1 MSKPNILNSKPK
13 ISDYDFI
20 IKIIQFLE
28 LKFGISFFI
37 TTMDFDTLYKWWEKR
52 IPFKIIEESISNVI
66 NRWNLKKRKIYSF
79 SNFSYEVRKNYKGFL
94 ELNVSVGKR
103 EEEKEEYDKI
113 EKFFNNYPQELKKL
127 KKEFENIHKK
137 YKNKE
142 NIDIDNIKEKLL
154 SLFKENNEL
163 NLKTQI
169 FLRSLAPALR
179 KPEIEKRYRINY
191 LLNKFKIP
199 DFDII

>member
-113 EKFFNNYPQELKKL
+113 EKFFNNYPEELKEL
-127 KKEFENIHKK
+127 KKEFEDIHKM

-142 NIDIDNIKEKLL
+142 NIDINNIKEKLL

-199 DFDII
+199 DFDI

>member
-1 MSKPNILNSKPK
+1 MAKPNILNSKPK

-28 LKFGISFFI
+28 SKFGISFFI

-113 EKFFNNYPQELKKL
+113 EKFFNNYPQELKEL
-127 KKEFENIHKK
+127 KKEFEDIHKM

-142 NIDIDNIKEKLL
+142 NIDINNIKEKLL

>member
-1 MSKPNILNSKPK
+1 MSESNILNSKPK
-13 ISDYDFI
+13 ITDYDFI

-28 LKFGISFFI
+28 SKFGISFFI
-37 TTMDFDTLYKWWEKR
+37 TTMDFDTLYKWWEKK

-103 EEEKEEYDKI
+103 EEKKEEYDKI

-127 KKEFENIHKK
+127 KKEFENVHEKF
-137 YKNKE
+137 KNKE

-169 FLRSLAPALR
+169 FLRSLAPELR

-199 DFDII
+199 DFDI

>member
-1 MSKPNILNSKPK
+1 MAKPNTLNSKPK
-13 ISDYDFI
+13 ITDYDFI

-28 LKFGISFFI
+28 SKFGISFFI
-37 TTMDFDTLYKWWEKR
+37 TTMDFDVLYLWWEKR

-66 NRWNLKKRKIYSF
+66 NRWNLRKRKIYSF

-94 ELNVSVGKR
+94 ELNVSVERNEDK
-103 EEEKEEYDKI
+103 KEEYDKI
-113 EKFFNNYPQELKKL
+113 EKFFNNYPEELIRL
-127 KKEFENIHKK
+127 KKEFEDIHEKF
-137 YKNKE
+137 KNKG

-154 SLFKENNEL
+154 NLFKHNKEL
-163 NLKTQI
+163 DLRTEI
-169 FLRSLAPALR
+169 FLKNLSPELR

>member
-28 LKFGISFFI
+28 SKFGISFFI
-37 TTMDFDTLYKWWEKR
+37 TTMDFDTLYKWWEKG

-113 EKFFNNYPQELKKL
+113 EKFFNNYPQELKEL
-127 KKEFENIHKK
+127 KKEFEDIHKK
-137 YKNKE
+137 FKNKE

-169 FLRSLAPALR
+169 FLRSLAPELR

-199 DFDII
+199 DFDI

>member
-1 MSKPNILNSKPK
+1 MSKPNTLNSKPK
-13 ISDYDFI
+13 ITDYDFI

-28 LKFGISFFI
+28 SKFGISFFI
-37 TTMDFDTLYKWWEKR
+37 TTMDFDILYSWWEKR
-52 IPFKIIEESISNVI
+52 LPFKIIEESISNVT

-94 ELNVSVGKR
+94 ELNVSIGKR

-113 EKFFNNYPQELKKL
+113 EKFFNNYPQELKEL
-127 KKEFENIHKK
+127 KKEFKNIHKK
-137 YKNKE
+137 FKNKE
-142 NIDIDNIKEKLL
+142 NIDIDNVKEKLL
-154 SLFKENNEL
+154 NLFKHNNEL
-163 NLKTQI
+163 DLRTQI
-169 FLRSLAPALR
+169 FLKNLSPELR

-199 DFDII
+199 DFDI